1 MFLLIVVGFLVMI
14 ALCFCVLIIVLIVLM
29 NKILTIRVV
38 CQILLILDKKKK
50 LYRNNVEVDDSL
62 DIPFGN
68 LIESFKFLY
77 KKVGVKVVFGYEL

>member
-38 CQILLILDKKKK
+38 CPDITHTGQEKE